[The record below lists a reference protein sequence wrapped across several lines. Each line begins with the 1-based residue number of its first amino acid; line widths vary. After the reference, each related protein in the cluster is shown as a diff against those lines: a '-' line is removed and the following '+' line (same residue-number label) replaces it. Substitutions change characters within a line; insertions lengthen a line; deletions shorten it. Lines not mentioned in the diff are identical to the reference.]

1 MNYSVFCVCHS
12 KQTRK
17 TIPPF
22 LRLKF
27 NPKREEQTSGYQW
40 GAREGERSGR
50 YKLLDVR
57 QTQGCIE
64 QNSEY
69 SQYFVITANRNKS
82 LKLCK
87 NLETFISK
95 VKVKLLSHV

>member
-57 QTQGCIE
+57 QTQGCME
-64 QNSEY
+64 QNS
-69 SQYFVITANRNKS
+69 QFFLITANRNKS